1 MREWVISINEKLE
14 CLTSKPRMD
23 RKEIALKLSL
33 QLGLTPKKC
42 LETLDTLTSII
53 EETLKGGRNVCI
65 YGFGTFEVEQL
76 PAGKVRNPQVAKGP
90 LAFKEVGPRKRFR
103 WRPGTTF

>member
-1 MREWVISINEKLE
+1 
-14 CLTSKPRMD
+14 MD

-33 QLGLTPKKC
+33 QLGLTPKNC